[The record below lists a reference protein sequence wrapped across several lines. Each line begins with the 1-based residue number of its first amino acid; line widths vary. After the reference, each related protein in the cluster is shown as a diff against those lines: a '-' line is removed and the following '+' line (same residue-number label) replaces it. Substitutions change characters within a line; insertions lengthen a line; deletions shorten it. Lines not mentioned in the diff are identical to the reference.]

1 MRLTRWSHSC
11 VALETEGHKL
21 VLDPGGWSEP
31 QALDGAH
38 AVLVTHEHGDHVD
51 IDRVRAS
58 GLPVWAPRGS
68 DLDDLAYTPI
78 DPGQSL
84 RIEGFEVTAVGGR
97 HAAVVPGQEVCAN
110 LGYVVTADDE
120 SVYHP
125 GDALAVPD
133 GSVTTLLVPMQ
144 ASWLKTEEAI
154 GFVRAVR
161 PDRAVGIHDG
171 QVNDRA
177 RDSINHWLA
186 TEGGADYHWLAPG
199 TTFGED
205 GGGLPRVSQ
214 LRLVVEVEDFDA
226 AVAFYRDALGLPVE
240 LDLAGDGGEHVL
252 ILDAGRATLELSNP
266 AQVAMIDDVEVG
278 RRVAPRLRVAFEVD
292 DAGAATQTLVEA
304 GAELVAPPTGR
315 RGTRSTPGSRRRP
328 AFSSRCSRRAHRH
341 DPARRTRPSCR
352 RTERRAQP
360 DASVPM
366 STCRSWSADPAGMV
380 STQSP
385 PSWARVAGGGSTGP
399 HSPSMPAGPLV
410 EGPAPDPARR
420 RHLRGSVRRLL
431 RAW

>member
-1 MRLTRWSHSC
+1 MER
-11 VALETEGHKL
+11 A
-21 VLDPGGWSEP
+21 PGP
-31 QALDGAH
+31 RRAD

-51 IDRVRAS
+51 VDRVRAS
-58 GLPVWAPRGS
+58 GLPVWAPRGA
-68 DLDDLAYTPI
+68 DLGDLAFTPV

-133 GSVTTLLVPMQ
+133 VAVTTLLVPMQ

-177 RDSINHWLA
+177 RASINHWLA

-199 TTFGED
+199 TTFGDD

-214 LRLVVEVEDFDA
+214 LRLVVEAEDFDA

-266 AQVAMIDDVEVG
+266 AQVAMIDEVEVG
-278 RRVAPRLRVAFEVD
+278 RRVAPRMRVAFEVD
-292 DAGAATQTLVEA
+292 DAAAATDALVAA
-304 GAELVAPPTGR
+304 GAELVAPPTRTPWDSLNSPPRGAGRPPDHPVRGAGR
-315 RGTRSTPGSRRRP
+315 RVARCGSRP
-328 AFSSRCSRRAHRH
+328 PGHEPLHRLDVVAVERLEGVRLAG
-341 DPARRTRPSCR
+341 DPV
-352 RTERRAQP
+352 ER
-360 DASVPM
+360 V
-366 STCRSWSADPAGMV
+366 V
-380 STQSP
+380 
-385 PSWARVAGGGSTGP
+385 
-399 HSPSMPAGPLV
+399 
-410 EGPAPDPARR
+410 
-420 RHLRGSVRRLL
+420 LRGSLGECTTLIGLPPAMRYTSDDPAHPAEGVLGPAELHVDQRLADPRRSGRSRPAPGAEPPSHLSSPTG
-431 RAW
+431 